1 VFIRILCSECGKE
14 FSFGTLG
21 RCPGC
26 ESILQPV
33 YSDQS
38 ILGLKDIPRG
48 EGIDRYRS
56 LMPVSTPIPFLG
68 EGNTPL
74 VPSRRIGPA
83 LGINHLYFKLEGCN
97 PTGAFKDR
105 GASLVAALALEAGAK
120 GVVTASSGNA
130 GAAISAYSAAVG
142 LPCLLLL
149 EPGAPPAKLRQALT
163 TGAKVLC
170 VKGVFSHGP
179 KASGD
184 LILEIA
190 SALNYYP
197 GFIWAPVNPY
207 PLEAMKTI
215 SYEVVNQLSTFP
227 EVVVS
232 PVGGGDLLTGQWR
245 GYLELKRA
253 GLITQLPRMVG
264 VQSLSAPPLVEAFRK
279 GLKRIET
286 LPYANSKISGI
297 NVPFSGE
304 HALQAIRASEG
315 TAVGVPDDDVFE
327 VQRRLALE
335 EGIWVEPA
343 SVASVTALRSLV
355 EQGLLKPHERVVCLL
370 TGAGFKDSKLAE
382 AEAEAISRQ
391 SPVQFDAEAIV
402 AEVRKY
408 KSPPTPLF

>member
-1 VFIRILCSECGKE
+1 MKLICSECSKE

-33 YSDQS
+33 YSETS
-38 ILGLKDIPRG
+38 VLGLKDISSG
-48 EGIDRYRS
+48 AGIDRYRS

-74 VPSRRIGPA
+74 IPSRRIGPA
-83 LGINHLYFKLEGCN
+83 LGLNHLYFKHEGCN

-130 GAAISAYSAAVG
+130 GAAIAAYSAAAG
-142 LPCLLLL
+142 LVCLLLL

-163 TGAKVLC
+163 TGAKVLS
-170 VKGVFSHGP
+170 VQGVFSYGP

-184 LILEIA
+184 MILDLA
-190 SALNYYP
+190 AALNYYP
-197 GFIWAPVNPY
+197 GFIWAPLNPY
-207 PLEAMKTI
+207 LLESMKTV
-215 SYEVVNQLSTFP
+215 SYEVVTQLSTSP
-227 EVVVS
+227 EVVIS

-253 GLITQLPRMVG
+253 GMITQLPRMVG
-264 VQSLSAPPLVEAFRK
+264 VQSLSAPPLVEAFRR

-286 LPYANSKISGI
+286 LSYANSKISGI
-297 NVPFSGE
+297 NVAFSGE
-304 HALQAIRASEG
+304 HALHAIRASEG
-315 TAVGVPDDDVFE
+315 TVVGVPDKDAFE
-327 VQRRLALE
+327 MQRRLALE

-343 SVASVTALRSLV
+343 AVVSVTALRSLV
-355 EQGLLKPHERVVCLL
+355 EQGWIKPHERVVCLL
-370 TGAGFKDSKLAE
+370 TGAGFKDSKLSE

-391 SPVQFDAEAIV
+391 NPVPFDVKAIV
-402 AEVRKY
+402 AEVHK
-408 KSPPTPLF
+408 

>member
-1 VFIRILCSECGKE
+1 MKLICSGCGKE

-26 ESILQPV
+26 EGILQPV

-38 ILGLKDIPRG
+38 IVGLKDIRHG
-48 EGIDRYRS
+48 AGIDRYRS
-56 LMPVSTPIPFLG
+56 LMPVSTPLPFLG

-83 LGINHLYFKLEGCN
+83 LGLNHLYFKHEGCN

-130 GAAISAYSAAVG
+130 GAAIAAYSAAVG

-163 TGAKVLC
+163 TGAKVLS
-170 VKGVFSHGP
+170 VDGVFSHGP
-179 KASGD
+179 EASGD
-184 LILEIA
+184 MILGLA
-190 SALNYYP
+190 SALDYYP

-207 PLEAMKTI
+207 LLESMKTV
-215 SYEVVNQLSTFP
+215 SYEVMNQLSASP

-304 HALQAIRASEG
+304 HALQAIRASGG
-315 TAVGVPDDDVFE
+315 TVVGVPDDDVFE
-327 VQRRLALE
+327 IQRRLALE
-335 EGIWVEPA
+335 EGIWAEPA
-343 SVASVTALRSLV
+343 AVASVTALRSLV
-355 EQGLLKPHERVVCLL
+355 AQDWIKPHERVVCLL
-370 TGAGFKDSKLAE
+370 TGAGFKDSKLAH
-382 AEAEAISRQ
+382 AEAEAISSQ
-391 SPVQFDAEAIV
+391 SPVPFDVNAIV
-402 AEVRKY
+402 AEVRK
-408 KSPPTPLF
+408 

>member
-1 VFIRILCSECGKE
+1 MKLTCSECGKE

-21 RCPGC
+21 RCPDC
-26 ESILQPV
+26 EGILQPV
-33 YSDQS
+33 YPDQS
-38 ILGLKDIPRG
+38 VLALKDIQRG

-56 LMPVSTPIPFLG
+56 LMPVFTSIPFLG

-83 LGINHLYFKLEGCN
+83 LGLNHLFFKNEGCN

-105 GASLVAALALEAGAK
+105 GASLVAALALQAGAK

-130 GAAISAYSAAVG
+130 GAAIAAYSAAVG
-142 LPCLLLL
+142 LLCLLLL

-163 TGAKVLC
+163 TGAKVLS
-170 VKGVFSHGP
+170 VDGVFSHGP

-184 LILEIA
+184 LILALA

-207 PLEAMKTI
+207 PLESMKTV
-215 SYEVVNQLSTFP
+215 SYEIVNQMSAFP

-253 GLITQLPRMVG
+253 GLITHLPRMVG
-264 VQSLSAPPLVEAFRK
+264 VQSLSAPPLIEAFRK
-279 GLKRIET
+279 GLKRVET
-286 LPYANSKISGI
+286 LPYAHSKISGI

-304 HALQAIRASEG
+304 HALQAIRVSGG
-315 TAVGVPDDDVFE
+315 TVVGVSDEDAFKM
-327 VQRRLALE
+327 QRRLALE

-343 SVASVTALRSLV
+343 AVASVTALRSLV
-355 EQGLLKPHERVVCLL
+355 EQGWVKPHERVVCLL

-391 SPVQFDAEAIV
+391 NPVPFDVNAIV
-402 AEVRKY
+402 AEVRK
-408 KSPPTPLF
+408 